1 MAIYTLSVWPTMVN
15 QVSACPPG
23 RTLALANIAYIT
35 QVLFLVWTVAFN
47 FVPGGVYTREHTDW
61 LILIVM
67 GFIFLGLRSGEF
79 LFGGWCVSFFLFFS
93 FFYTLLSHW
102 EFLPWEIQVDFPKKS
117 QQQQSCATQP

>member
-1 MAIYTLSVWPTMVN
+1 MAIYTMSVWPTMVN

-79 LFGGWCVSFFLFFS
+79 LFGGWCVSFFFIFLFF
-93 FFYTLLSHW
+93 
-102 EFLPWEIQVDFPKKS
+102 FLHFVVPLGISPMGNSGRFLQEKP
-117 QQQQSCATQP
+117 AATTQP